1 MNKSN
6 FIQKAALLSIYA
18 FIAFFN
24 PKSLLAQNQEIVQ
37 LTGMVVSD
45 DGQTAV
51 PGVHIYVPKYG
62 RGTTSNS
69 YGYFSMPVLVGDEM
83 VLSSIGFIKQRFVI
97 PQGTNG
103 RVNVVFKMEMDT
115 VYLENIDITPFLSEK
130 MFKEAI
136 LAINIPDAGKMIGN
150 RLDGNALSALM
161 RNMPYDASLNASYY
175 FNQQLYYMQDN
186 YGPRT
191 NPFLNPFNWSKFIK
205 SLDKKKK

>member
-1 MNKSN
+1 MSKSN
-6 FIQKAALLSIYA
+6 FIQKTALLSLCA
-18 FIAFFN
+18 FIAYFN

-83 VLSSIGFIKQRFVI
+83 VLSSIGFIKQRFII
-97 PQGTNG
+97 PQGSNG
-103 RVNVVFKMEMDT
+103 RVNVVFKMETDT
-115 VYLENIDITPFLSEK
+115 VYLENLDITPFLSEK

-136 LAINIPDAGKMIGN
+136 LAINVPDAGQMIGN

-161 RNMPYDASLNASYY
+161 RNMPYDASLNARYY

-191 NPFLNPFNWSKFIK
+191 NPFLNPFNWSRFIK

>member
-1 MNKSN
+1 MSKSN
-6 FIQKAALLSIYA
+6 SIQKAALLSIFA
-18 FIAFFN
+18 FIALII
-24 PKSLLAQNQEIVQ
+24 PKSLFAQNQEIVQ

-45 DGQTAV
+45 NGHTAV

-69 YGYFSMPVLVGDEM
+69 YGYFSMPVLVGDEL
-83 VLSSIGFIKQRFVI
+83 VLSSIGFIKQYFVV
-97 PQGTNG
+97 PNGTNG
-103 RVNVVFKMEMDT
+103 RVNVVFKMETDT
-115 VYLENIDITPFLSEK
+115 VYLENVDITPFLSEK

-136 LAINIPDAGKMIGN
+136 LAINIPDAGEIIGN
-150 RLDGNALSALM
+150 RLDGNALSAM
-161 RNMPYDASLNASYY
+161 VRTMPYDASLNANYY